1 MHAAGTS
8 RDHSL
13 TGRVHWCRERPALPP
28 PASSRPYSLP
38 PQNNF
43 HRIEIAMALS
53 KTVGFSLGGTVKVL
67 GYQGV
72 PNAETL
78 PNSPGY

>member
-1 MHAAGTS
+1 
-8 RDHSL
+8 
-13 TGRVHWCRERPALPP
+13 
-28 PASSRPYSLP
+28 
-38 PQNNF
+38 
-43 HRIEIAMALS
+43 MALS
-53 KTVGFSLGGTVKVL
+53 KTAGFSLGGTVKVL